1 MRERRAVREEWGEGN
16 SQGYREGNHSD
27 RGSKRIIGE
36 AWGERERE
44 AKQDEK
50 GRPCLATPIWLPS
63 VRLIIWSSCLKSS
76 SYLKNKLNYAR
87 DHRVFPLLR

>member
-44 AKQDEK
+44 RQ
-50 GRPCLATPIWLPS
+50 
-63 VRLIIWSSCLKSS
+63 
-76 SYLKNKLNYAR
+76 NKMR
-87 DHRVFPLLR
+87 REDPV